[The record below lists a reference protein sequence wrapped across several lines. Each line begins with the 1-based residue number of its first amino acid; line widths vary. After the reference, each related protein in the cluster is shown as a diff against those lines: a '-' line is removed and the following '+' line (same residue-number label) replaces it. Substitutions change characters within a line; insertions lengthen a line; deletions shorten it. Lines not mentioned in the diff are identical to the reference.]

1 MTQNAELEHLQCIAD
16 KLEWSQWTVDKCYF
30 VMLDFLTL
38 EQSYA
43 KYIICIY
50 RIRSIF
56 GKQ

>member
-16 KLEWSQWTVDKCYF
+16 KLEWTVDKCYF
-30 VMLDFLTL
+30 VMLDFVTL

>member
-1 MTQNAELEHLQCIAD
+1 MTQNAQLEHLQCIAD
-16 KLEWSQWTVDKCYF
+16 KLEYTVDKCYF
-30 VMLDFLTL
+30 VMLDFVTL